1 MKSIPYIIITILL
14 LALFLQ
20 HKYTPEPKT
29 IIDIQTT
36 TDTIH
41 DTISNTIHHYTPKPI
56 YTDTGSTKW
65 RWNPV
70 DTNEILADYFARH
83 FYMDTL
89 QNDSNA
95 LIILYDTVSQN
106 QITYRQPHIT
116 LYSQLIRQTTIVE
129 VSQSSKNKLF
139 FGMALGR
146 NPNQFSLAPSV
157 LLQSKKGRVYSLSY
171 DILNKDLYVGI
182 HWQLWFNR

>member
-1 MKSIPYIIITILL
+1 
-14 LALFLQ
+14 
-20 HKYTPEPKT
+20 
-29 IIDIQTT
+29 
-36 TDTIH
+36 
-41 DTISNTIHHYTPKPI
+41 
-56 YTDTGSTKW
+56 
-65 RWNPV
+65 
-70 DTNEILADYFARH
+70 
-83 FYMDTL
+83 MDTL